1 VAESVATHPCARC
14 GSAAP
19 DGARFCPSC
28 GAAQQQAPREER
40 RVVTVLFGDLSGFTE
55 LSEARDAEEV
65 KAIIDRAFERITDIV
80 DRYGGHIDKIIGDEV
95 MAVFGAPQAH
105 EDDAERAVRAALVI
119 QRALQEDS
127 AELERERGIPLRMH
141 IGLNTGE
148 VVAGFV
154 GGSDS
159 YTVVGDAVNTA
170 RRIGDAAEA
179 GQILVGEMTH
189 DSTQDAIEYRRVG
202 QVTAKGK
209 RVQVQVWEALA
220 ELGLPGERTVRAAP
234 LIGR

>member
-1 VAESVATHPCARC
+1 VAESVGARACIRC
-14 GSAAP
+14 GNAVPEGS
-19 DGARFCPSC
+19 RFCPAC
-28 GAAQQQAPREER
+28 GAAQTQAPREER

-80 DRYGGHIDKIIGDEV
+80 ERYGGHVDKIIGDEV

-119 QRALQEDS
+119 QRVLEEDS

-159 YTVVGDAVNTA
+159 YTVLGDAVNTA
-170 RRIGDAAEA
+170 RRIGDAADA
-179 GQILVGEMTH
+179 GQILVGVATEEATR
-189 DSTQDAIEYRRVG
+189 DAIEYRRIG

-209 RVQVQVWEALA
+209 RVPVQVWEARPS
-220 ELGLPGERTVRAAP
+220 G
-234 LIGR
+234 